1 MKRLNNLYYSKRIK
15 ELLAELQT
23 AGTTLVVAPMGY
35 GKTLAV
41 QYFLQEQE
49 RCGKKVLRQ
58 SIYGAGAEA
67 FWQGVCHSWQNTE
80 LGVALLQQSLPA
92 DANAKTLV
100 LELFR
105 QLLPQE
111 PVYWFI
117 DDLHLL
123 ESSEAIDFLF
133 ALSKAGFADLHLLL
147 VSRGQIFDG
156 SRLLELGRKVFCLD
170 KHDLA
175 LQRDELAEYSSR
187 CGLQLTT
194 QQLDALHEACEG
206 WFSVTYLNFLNY
218 DRYQRFCLDT
228 GSVYEM
234 IADVLLRP
242 QPPEQQRLLLLMGQ
256 PEEFTPEQVAF
267 AYGTSCRE
275 SVSRLLECN
284 AFIIRLA
291 NGRLRCHHM
300 LKQATRHA
308 FGLLPEAEQQRY
320 FRRLG
325 QWYAQ
330 QREYEEALERN
341 TALSQRERDNYYGE
355 LEVILSFLAFN
366 SITGM
371 SEHHRRAYKLLSGA
385 PQTLSKQGIWTFGAP
400 SVLGLYL
407 RTGCSL
413 RQTVEDM
420 QECMPPYYL
429 LSGWHGAGAAE
440 LTEAEALLL
449 QGRIDEVDMPLQ
461 KAYYQAEKHGQ
472 ECITICC
479 DFLEMQR
486 DLFRGV
492 YSSKAEAYSRH
503 QWQLQPWKQ
512 SMLLNTA
519 DMCAG
524 FYYALL
530 GKPEYIPSWLTD
542 GNGQQ
547 PSVLYPARPCRNYI
561 SAQCLLAQGQYTE
574 LLVRWSDWEQECRPY
589 SNFLCLLYLQVQRAA
604 AFAGRGDVTSCRASL
619 KQALAMAEA
628 DKLVL
633 PLAQNIALLRPY
645 LEQEAQG
652 EYSVAAAA
660 ALHLGQQLEAG
671 RGQIMSA
678 RFAEAGLQELTEQ
691 ELQIAQLA
699 AARHTNRE
707 IAQRLSLS
715 EGTIKQYLNKIFAK
729 LQIDAAAKN
738 KRHQLERFFPNS

>member
-1 MKRLNNLYYSKRIK
+1 MKIVVMEPLSVKMEQINALAAPLQAAGHDFVYYTEK
-15 ELLAELQT
+15 ETDQTKLLARVQDADVIMLANQPLSAEIINACPNLKMLSVAFTGVDHIALAACRERGILVCNAAGYSTNAVAELTFGLAISVIRNIVPCDARCRQ
-23 AGTTLVVAPMGY
+23 AGTKDGLVGFELF
-35 GKTLAV
+35 GKTFGV
-41 QYFLQEQE
+41 V
-49 RCGKKVLRQ
+49 GT
-58 SIYGAGAEA
+58 GA
-67 FWQGVCHSWQNTE
+67 
-80 LGVALLQQSLPA
+80 
-92 DANAKTLV
+92 
-100 LELFR
+100 
-105 QLLPQE
+105 
-111 PVYWFI
+111 I
-117 DDLHLL
+117 
-123 ESSEAIDFLF
+123 
-133 ALSKAGFADLHLLL
+133 
-147 VSRGQIFDG
+147 G
-156 SRLLELGRKVFCLD
+156 SRVAK
-170 KHDLA
+170 
-175 LQRDELAEYSSR
+175 
-187 CGLQLTT
+187 
-194 QQLDALHEACEG
+194 
-206 WFSVTYLNFLNY
+206 
-218 DRYQRFCLDT
+218 
-228 GSVYEM
+228 
-234 IADVLLRP
+234 IA
-242 QPPEQQRLLLLMGQ
+242 
-256 PEEFTPEQVAF
+256 A
-267 AYGTSCRE
+267 
-275 SVSRLLECN
+275 
-284 AFIIRLA
+284 
-291 NGRLRCHHM
+291 
-300 LKQATRHA
+300 A
-308 FGLLPEAEQQRY
+308 FGLLPEAEQQMY

-330 QREYEEALERN
+330 QREYEEALDWLYRGHDFDGLLAAVQQLRDWSMRPQHRQHLFDWLRECPPEILWQYPQAVLIIMRRMFSLNMVPEMLQVKEWYVTALERN

-440 LTEAEALLL
+440 LTEAEASLL
-449 QGRIDEVDMPLQ
+449 QGRIDEMDMPLQ

-561 SAQCLLAQGQYTE
+561 SAQCLLAKGQYTE

-645 LEQEAQG
+645 LEQELQG
-652 EYSVAAAA
+652 EFSAAAAA

-678 RFAEAGLQELTEQ
+678 SFAEAGLQELTEQ

-738 KRHQLERFFPNS
+738 KRHQLERFFSNS

>member
-1 MKRLNNLYYSKRIK
+1 M
-15 ELLAELQT
+15 QT

-49 RCGKKVLRQ
+49 RYGKKVLRQ

-80 LGVALLQQSLPA
+80 LGAALLQQSLPA

-194 QQLDALHEACEG
+194 QQLFD
-206 WFSVTYLNFLNY
+206 W
-218 DRYQRFCLDT
+218 
-228 GSVYEM
+228 
-234 IADVLLRP
+234 LREC
-242 QPPEQQRLLLLMGQ
+242 PPEILWQYPQAVLIIMRRMFSLNMV
-256 PEEFTPEQVAF
+256 PEMLQVK
-267 AYGTSCRE
+267 E
-275 SVSRLLECN
+275 
-284 AFIIRLA
+284 
-291 NGRLRCHHM
+291 
-300 LKQATRHA
+300 
-308 FGLLPEAEQQRY
+308 
-320 FRRLG
+320 
-325 QWYAQ
+325 WYVT
-330 QREYEEALERN
+330 ALERN

-440 LTEAEALLL
+440 LTEAEALML
-449 QGRIDEVDMPLQ
+449 QGHIDEMDMPLQ

-512 SMLLNTA
+512 SMLLNTV

-530 GKPEYIPSWLTD
+530 GKQGYIPSWLTD

-619 KQALAMAEA
+619 KQALTMAAA

-645 LEQEAQG
+645 LEQELQG
-652 EYSVAAAA
+652 EFSAAAAA

-738 KRHQLERFFPNS
+738 KRHQLERFFSNS

>member
-80 LGVALLQQSLPA
+80 LGAALLQQSLPA

-123 ESSEAIDFLF
+123 ESSEVIDFLF

-187 CGLQLTT
+187 CGLQLTA

-234 IADVLLRP
+234 IANVLLRP
-242 QPPEQQRLLLLMGQ
+242 LPSEQQRLLLLMGQ
-256 PEEFTPEQVAF
+256 PEEFTAEQVAY

-275 SVSRLLECN
+275 SVGRLLECN

-308 FGLLPEAEQQRY
+308 FGLLPEAEQQMY

-330 QREYEEALERN
+330 HEAFC
-341 TALSQRERDNYYGE
+341 Q
-355 LEVILSFLAFN
+355 
-366 SITGM
+366 
-371 SEHHRRAYKLLSGA
+371 
-385 PQTLSKQGIWTFGAP
+385 
-400 SVLGLYL
+400 VL
-407 RTGCSL
+407 
-413 RQTVEDM
+413 
-420 QECMPPYYL
+420 
-429 LSGWHGAGAAE
+429 
-440 LTEAEALLL
+440 
-449 QGRIDEVDMPLQ
+449 
-461 KAYYQAEKHGQ
+461 
-472 ECITICC
+472 
-479 DFLEMQR
+479 F
-486 DLFRGV
+486 
-492 YSSKAEAYSRH
+492 
-503 QWQLQPWKQ
+503 
-512 SMLLNTA
+512 
-519 DMCAG
+519 
-524 FYYALL
+524 
-530 GKPEYIPSWLTD
+530 
-542 GNGQQ
+542 
-547 PSVLYPARPCRNYI
+547 
-561 SAQCLLAQGQYTE
+561 
-574 LLVRWSDWEQECRPY
+574 
-589 SNFLCLLYLQVQRAA
+589 
-604 AFAGRGDVTSCRASL
+604 
-619 KQALAMAEA
+619 
-628 DKLVL
+628 
-633 PLAQNIALLRPY
+633 
-645 LEQEAQG
+645 
-652 EYSVAAAA
+652 
-660 ALHLGQQLEAG
+660 
-671 RGQIMSA
+671 
-678 RFAEAGLQELTEQ
+678 
-691 ELQIAQLA
+691 
-699 AARHTNRE
+699 
-707 IAQRLSLS
+707 
-715 EGTIKQYLNKIFAK
+715 
-729 LQIDAAAKN
+729 
-738 KRHQLERFFPNS
+738 